1 MNKDEQLRR
10 LLRLKRH
17 EQPEEG
23 YFDKFLDDFHAH
35 QLKTLATQSATS
47 LWFER
52 VQTAFSAIRR
62 PVIAWSAVAAYAGVM
77 ILVHA
82 WPAPDHAANNMII
95 SVSPNGAP
103 AQPSGPSLQET
114 PLTLPQLPG
123 PPPTGN
129 PIPLGSTTLAS
140 DKTPGAGSGSLLDTT
155 PGRRRTSE
163 QSQDNRDLKTP
174 IPPSRTD

>member
-35 QLKTLATQSATS
+35 QLKSLATQSATS
-47 LWFER
+47 LWLER

-62 PVIAWSAVAAYAGVM
+62 PVVAWTAVAAYAGVM

-82 WPAPDHAANNMII
+82 WPAPDHAKNNMII
-95 SVSPNGAP
+95 SVTPNGENGAP
-103 AQPSGPSLQET
+103 PSSPSLQEA
-114 PLTLPQLPG
+114 PLPSAPMQLP
-123 PPPTGN
+123 PSGN
-129 PIPLGSTTLAS
+129 AIPAGSTTLVT
-140 DKTPGAGSGSLLDTT
+140 DKSPGPVNSP

-163 QSQDNRDLKTP
+163 QTQDNHDLKTP
-174 IPPSRTD
+174 ITPSRTD